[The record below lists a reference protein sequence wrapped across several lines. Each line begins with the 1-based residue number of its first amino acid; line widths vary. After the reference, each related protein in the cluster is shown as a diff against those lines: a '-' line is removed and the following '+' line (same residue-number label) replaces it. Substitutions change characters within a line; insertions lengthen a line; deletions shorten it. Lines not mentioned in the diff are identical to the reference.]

1 MTCLVSNENSMS
13 TTEPI
18 SGKSAFLVMM
28 FNLSAEFDTVSH
40 CKLLSILK
48 LSFGIDGIVLCWIK
62 SYLENR
68 RSKVKAGT
76 AYSEVKEPNIDVA
89 QGSVLGP
96 VLFNCVMAGL
106 SPVLESLGVL
116 WSSLWR

>member
-1 MTCLVSNENSMS
+1 MKIACQSGPIRTKIKCLLNAFD
-13 TTEPI
+13 

-28 FNLSAEFDTVSH
+28 FNLSAEFDTV
-40 CKLLSILK
+40 SILK

-76 AYSEVKEPNIDVA
+76 AYSEVKEPNIKVA